1 MASIDQQD
9 HGGTVSIV
17 AIYSIPL
24 LFARATT
31 AIRSVATAGVA
42 DMIGKCFY
50 CEESSDEEC
59 FYCQE
64 VEE

>member
-1 MASIDQQD
+1 MVSIDLQD
-9 HGGTVSIV
+9 RGGTASIV

-24 LFARATT
+24 HFARAMI
-31 AIRSVATAGVA
+31 AIRSVATVGVA

>member
-1 MASIDQQD
+1 MASIDLQG
-9 HGGTVSIV
+9 HGGTASIV
-17 AIYSIPL
+17 AIYSIL
-24 LFARATT
+24 LLCAANLA
-31 AIRSVATAGVA
+31 AIHSVATAGVA